1 MNSVGNVKVDTSSNA
16 EISALNPPTLKQ
28 TLRLVQAE
36 CRRRFARRQRR
47 QGLVAYTSNPTET
60 VGSSFEEYSALA
72 SHNCSWSQQQAVAL
86 YRMSHYV
93 FVYGT
98 LKSGE
103 TNHRI
108 LTDPVNGR
116 STLLGQARTL
126 KKWPLE
132 VHGEVY
138 QVDDRML
145 EVLDRL
151 ESHPDYYVR
160 SQEDVFMLPQ
170 PKASTDANVEGTTPT
185 PPTEAGDRRKAW
197 IYFLRKFER
206 QLLSLPVVPHYTR
219 KPGIEWP
226 ELKGDETA
234 RRFLDNGFQH
244 IAASALSACRN

>member
-1 MNSVGNVKVDTSSNA
+1 MPEAVRTSSA
-16 EISALNPPTLKQ
+16 KT
-28 TLRLVQAE
+28 R
-36 CRRRFARRQRR
+36 ARRVHIKVRTTYSASTPDVSVQ
-47 QGLVAYTSNPTET
+47 VNCTIPDPTET

-126 KKWPLE
+126 KKWPLVLVSSYEIPHFQSDLRPTPSPYYATQE

-160 SQEDVFMLPQ
+160 SQEDVFMLSQ
-170 PKASTDANVEGTTPT
+170 PKSSTDANVEGTTPT
-185 PPTEAGDRRKAW
+185 PPTEAGDKA
-197 IYFLRKFER
+197 KSVD
-206 QLLSLPVVPHYTR
+206 LLLAQVR
-219 KPGIEWP
+219 
-226 ELKGDETA
+226 
-234 RRFLDNGFQH
+234 
-244 IAASALSACRN
+244 AATTVATSRATLHPKAGHRMAGA